1 MGLQQIQ
8 RALALPPSFRQI
20 PSSTGA
26 ILSPKGQGDNVQ
38 RHVAMH
44 DWGRCYWHLV
54 TGGVWTPYLYT
65 TAPTKG
71 GFSPNHQGGQ
81 GQLWQGTAAMRHAE
95 GRQAHVRAAAGEAC
109 RNGHWP
115 PGHRSLRDTA
125 GSGSFLSCEEG
136 TRRVDV
142 KEAEGGRGWGAV
154 SSGQVLGG
162 HGDCGRPLP

>member
-44 DWGRCYWHLV
+44 DWGRCHWHLV

-71 GFSPNHQGGQ
+71 DSAQI
-81 GQLWQGTAAMRHAE
+81 TRE
-95 GRQAHVRAAAGEAC
+95 VK
-109 RNGHWP
+109 
-115 PGHRSLRDTA
+115 D
-125 GSGSFLSCEEG
+125 SC
-136 TRRVDV
+136 
-142 KEAEGGRGWGAV
+142 GRG
-154 SSGQVLGG
+154 QQ
-162 HGDCGRPLP
+162 P